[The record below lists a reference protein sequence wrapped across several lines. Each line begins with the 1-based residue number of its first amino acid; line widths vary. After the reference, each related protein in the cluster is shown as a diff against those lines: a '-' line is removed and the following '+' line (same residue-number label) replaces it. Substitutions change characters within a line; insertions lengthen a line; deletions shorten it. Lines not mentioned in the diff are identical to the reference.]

1 MSSSIPHSSGRSER
15 VDSLGSSS
23 LVWSATRDRNEP
35 ARYGRFRKSRLWPV
49 FNVRA
54 RAPLRLG
61 LAGGGTDLSPYCDE
75 YGGAILNATI
85 DRFAFAHVFS
95 NDASKII
102 FRARDVDQEERLDP
116 DVNLLVRQGLM
127 LHRAVYAYIMK
138 NYCDGRALPLVV
150 STAIDVPAGSGLGAS
165 SALVVALIEAFRS
178 ALQLPLGPYE
188 VARLAFEI
196 ERVDLGLAGGRQDQY
211 AAVFG
216 GLNYIE
222 FLAQERVIVN
232 PLRIRRDYLNEFE
245 SSLVVAFTGQSRRS
259 DAIIKEQVSGLA
271 ALNPETIANMHALKR
286 DAAEM
291 KLALLT
297 GKIRQVAEILSH
309 SWAAKKKT
317 AAGVSNARVEEMY
330 DVAMQAGAWA
340 GKVSGAGGG
349 GFLMLMTDPENRY
362 RLISRINQ
370 AGGQAS
376 AVKLTLEGAEG
387 WTPRP
392 ESPRHDSDMI
402 ALASVG

>member
-1 MSSSIPHSSGRSER
+1 MNVPYLRDVAEANTAIQQRFGRIR
-15 VDSLGSSS
+15 QG
-23 LVWSATRDRNEP
+23 TP
-35 ARYGRFRKSRLWPV
+35 WPV

-85 DRFAFAHVFS
+85 DRFAFAHVFP
-95 NDASKII
+95 NDANKII
-102 FRARDVDQEERLDP
+102 FRARDVDQEELLDP
-116 DVNLLVRQGLM
+116 DANLPIRQGLM
-127 LHRAVYAYIMK
+127 LHRAVYAHVMK
-138 NYCDGRALPLVV
+138 TYCDGRALPLVV

-178 ALQLPLGPYE
+178 ALQLPLGPYD

-259 DAIIKEQVSGLA
+259 DTIIKEQVSGLA

-286 DAAEM
+286 DAVEM
-291 KLALLT
+291 KLALLN

-317 AAGVSNARVEEMY
+317 AAGVSNAKVEEMY

-362 RLISRINQ
+362 RLISRINASRRPGQRSQ
-370 AGGQAS
+370 AYVRGRGRLDAPKLSFLTATAIWPFSHWRNEFGPIS
-376 AVKLTLEGAEG
+376 ARSLSAG
-387 WTPRP
+387 
-392 ESPRHDSDMI
+392 
-402 ALASVG
+402 